1 MSSTAALC
9 LALLVCARCAELPE
23 IGRRSKSIKS
33 ATILCSVRHTPPIE
47 FADWSSIPRAVFH
60 LIGGVELPQR
70 VLDLPQIEGG
80 CKKESDPTPPVE
92 EPAFK
97 TSTPNTPPKFSAEN
111 AKTRLSPE
119 QVKPDPPAQPAE
131 NSTEPEVAAAPATHS
146 TEPEN
151 PNAPASKTQEVGT
164 GERSIELVVAVLLVL
179 GLTVYQLWSAAIKT
193 CNWARDRMH
202 SVPAEDTFPTRWKE
216 RYSFTNRN
224 CAEMRLA
231 LAKFVLQP
239 EEDVEYLFSQI
250 LLAMRGVPALEQ
262 ALFVA
267 HCARSYFVSLDF
279 LSCDF
284 YNVMRSIDPS
294 YTTREYGLTLSH
306 LKSRFLRQK
315 SAYMR
320 SQLTI
325 ADQEQ
330 FAKLNHL
337 DFHEDIRRWRDSRRS

>member
-47 FADWSSIPRAVFH
+47 SVH

-119 QVKPDPPAQPAE
+119 QVKPDPPPQPAK

-146 TEPEN
+146 TEPDN

-179 GLTVYQLWSAAIKT
+179 GLAVCHLWNVAIKT
-193 CNWARDRMH
+193 CSPVCAWMH
-202 SVPAEDTFPTRWKE
+202 PAPAQGFLMIRWKT
-216 RYSFTNRN
+216 RYSFTEQN
-224 CAEMRLA
+224 CYDMIQA
-231 LAKFVLQP
+231 LEGFVTCRVD
-239 EEDVEYLFSQI
+239 DVEYCFSQI
-250 LLAMRGVPALEQ
+250 QQAMHGVSPLHR

-267 HCARSYFVSLDF
+267 QCAGRYYTLFNFVS
-279 LSCDF
+279 CDCYLAMQF
-284 YNVMRSIDPS
+284 GNPS
-294 YTTREYGLTLSH
+294 YTTRDYGRTLSH
-306 LKSRFLRQK
+306 TKAEFLKQK
-315 SAYMR
+315 SACLR

-325 ADQEQ
+325 ADQTQ
-330 FAKLNHL
+330 FASLHHAGS
-337 DFHEDIRRWRDSRRS
+337 HEDSRRWRESLPS